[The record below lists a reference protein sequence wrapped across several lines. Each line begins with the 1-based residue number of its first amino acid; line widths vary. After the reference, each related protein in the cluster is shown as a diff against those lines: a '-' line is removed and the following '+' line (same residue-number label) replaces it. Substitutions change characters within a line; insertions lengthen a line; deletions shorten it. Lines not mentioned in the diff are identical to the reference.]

1 MEKRQGLSEKQ
12 EEFCRLL
19 AEGKT
24 TGEAERL
31 IGFSKGYG
39 WRLMRKEHIR
49 RAIKVRKNPSAADAE
64 ETQKGVQQTEQPRK
78 RETAK
83 KAEIL
88 SFLTEVMRDEEE
100 ADLKTRM
107 KAAEL
112 LGKRESLF
120 EKKTPTEKESR
131 VIIVD
136 DLPGR
141 RYDEANGSG
150 RGFMTSTETF
160 ERAGTRITG

>member
-19 AEGKT
+19 AEGKI

-136 DLPGR
+136 DLP
-141 RYDEANGSG
+141 
-150 RGFMTSTETF
+150 
-160 ERAGTRITG
+160 

>member
-1 MEKRQGLSEKQ
+1 M
-12 EEFCRLL
+12 
-19 AEGKT
+19 
-24 TGEAERL
+24 
-31 IGFSKGYG
+31 
-39 WRLMRKEHIR
+39 
-49 RAIKVRKNPSAADAE
+49 
-64 ETQKGVQQTEQPRK
+64 EQPRK

-136 DLPGR
+136 DLP
-141 RYDEANGSG
+141 
-150 RGFMTSTETF
+150 
-160 ERAGTRITG
+160 